1 MPNSLFNLLIIL
13 IPLAIFVG
21 RIVVQARGKHSPPP
35 KIPVHFEDDK
45 DDEDYY
51 AGPKA
56 REEFAKTLPELRK
69 KLHAKANAGKKIAPT
84 MSSVDR
90 GAVES
95 STALKAEMA
104 SGRVTPVQAVPDGKP
119 FPQNVA
125 RLSPLKQAVV
135 MAEVLGPPL
144 ALRE

>member
-1 MPNSLFNLLIIL
+1 MYRSIFNLVIIL

-51 AGPKA
+51 AGPKVSQ
-56 REEFAKTLPELRK
+56 EFAKTLPELRK
-69 KLHAKANAGKKIAPT
+69 KLHLKAGKKIAPT
-84 MSSVDR
+84 MASTGSYS
-90 GAVES
+90 AES
-95 STALKAEMA
+95 STALMTGKP
-104 SGRVTPVQAVPDGKP
+104 TPGMTVPIQAVQVERA

-125 RLSPLKQAVV
+125 QLSPLKQAVV
-135 MAEVLGPPL
+135 MAEVLGPPI